1 MQTAP
6 NDTTLQHKEIEL
18 RNTYINIVSSS
29 ITLIKQQCKVD
40 WIGLGD
46 DSSRFFFAKAKQ
58 RKLAT
63 YIYHIKDSNGD
74 PVEGFD
80 QVGEMMVK
88 FYKSLLGTRVNHR
101 TPLRKEVL
109 EAGPMLSLEQQVG
122 LCQPFT
128 DQEIRSTLFSILNH
142 KSPGP
147 DGYNSGFCATKL
159 IMLPKVSHPQTALD
173 F

>member
-1 MQTAP
+1 M
-6 NDTTLQHKEIEL
+6 
-18 RNTYINIVSSS
+18 
-29 ITLIKQQCKVD
+29 D